1 MKGVKARG
9 GALIVS
15 VHNRTGAD
23 ENPDPNSADCD
34 SIRCARSFGDPVKTI
49 KRYPNR
55 KLYDTETSRYIT
67 LEEIAEHLRAGG
79 EVRVV
84 DSRTGRD
91 ITSVTLAQVL
101 VGQEKRQ
108 RGEIPFQRLLALLQT
123 GGEYLHRKI
132 GTPVTSLKGEAER
145 TVHRIMRGEAP
156 EELRDFIMATH
167 RAYDDVQRR
176 VDERLQVVLATVR
189 NLSPVLKEIARLKD
203 EVAALRARVEALER
217 RDSRAEHEPP
227 R

>member
-1 MKGVKARG
+1 M
-9 GALIVS
+9 
-15 VHNRTGAD
+15 
-23 ENPDPNSADCD
+23 
-34 SIRCARSFGDPVKTI
+34 KTI

-84 DSRTGRD
+84 DSRTGED

-101 VGQEKRQ
+101 VGEEKRR
-108 RGEIPFQRLLALLQT
+108 RGDIAFQRILGLIQT
-123 GGEYLHRKI
+123 GGEYLQRKI
-132 GTPVTSLKGEAER
+132 GTPVTSLKDEAER
-145 TVHRIMRGEAP
+145 TVHRLMRGQPP
-156 EELRDFIMATH
+156 EELREFLLATH

-176 VDERLQVVLATVR
+176 VDERLQVVLGAVR
-189 NLSPVLKEIARLKD
+189 NLSPVLKEIGRLKD

-217 RDSRAEHEPP
+217 RASRSDEDKSDA